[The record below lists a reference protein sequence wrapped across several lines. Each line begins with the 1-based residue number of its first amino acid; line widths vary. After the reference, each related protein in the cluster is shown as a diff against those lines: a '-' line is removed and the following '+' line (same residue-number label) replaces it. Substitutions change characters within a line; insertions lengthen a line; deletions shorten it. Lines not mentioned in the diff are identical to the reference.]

1 MESVKPMTKYAHM
14 IVEANEIAY
23 HLEKALYLSKAGR
36 GGPVWL
42 DVPLDIQAAI
52 VDTDD
57 LKHFDK
63 SECAEEIP
71 PKVESSYRCGDF
83 RKDQSSKTSAD
94 LSRYGNPSWRCTQ
107 GIY

>member
-1 MESVKPMTKYAHM
+1 M
-14 IVEANEIAY
+14 
-23 HLEKALYLSKAGR
+23 
-36 GGPVWL
+36 WL

-71 PKVESSYRCGDF
+71 PKVEASTAVEILKKIKAHTHGPTRC
-83 RKDQSSKTSAD
+83 RAQ
-94 LSRYGNPSWRCTQ
+94 P
-107 GIY
+107 